1 MTAAVARVM
10 VVAAVAAVAAAMAVV
25 TAAAET
31 VKDLQGGA
39 RSR

>member
-10 VVAAVAAVAAAMAVV
+10 VVAAVAAVAAAMAVA

-31 VKDLQGGA
+31 VQDLRGGA